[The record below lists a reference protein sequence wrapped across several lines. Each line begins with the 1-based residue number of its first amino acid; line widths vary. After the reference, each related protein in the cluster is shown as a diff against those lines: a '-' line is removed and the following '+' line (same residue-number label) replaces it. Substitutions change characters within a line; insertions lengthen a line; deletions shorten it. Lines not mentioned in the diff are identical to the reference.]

1 MIKQNILISFRSI
14 KRNKS
19 TFFVNLIGLSTGL
32 ACFLLIFLWVYDELN
47 IDKYHEKDSQ
57 LYQVLYNFQTP
68 DGVLTIDQTPGLL
81 AKVFS
86 EEMAEV
92 EFATAVV
99 PTSGKFGGDGILSVD
114 NKEINAGGLFADQ
127 NYFKVFSAIIIQGDK
142 NKAFADKNS
151 IVISE
156 ELAGKLFQTTE
167 NVIGK
172 TVEWDH
178 ERFKR
183 TLSISGV
190 FENYPSNSTIRPDLV
205 FNYDLYLEI
214 NPKIKKWL
222 NITPF
227 TYLILRKG
235 TSVEGFNQKIAGFIA
250 TKNPESKATLSVQQY
265 SQRYLYGKYD
275 NGVQTG
281 GRIEYVRL
289 FSIIALF
296 ILIIACVNFMNLSTA
311 KASGK
316 FKEVGIKKAIGSN
329 RKTLIIQFLEETLLV
344 SFMALVI
351 SVILIVLLL
360 PQFNALTG
368 KQLNLSFSGITILY
382 ALIVTLLTGLLSG
395 IYPAL
400 YISGFSPKSVL
411 KGKLKSSL
419 GELWIRKGLVI
430 FQFSL
435 SVILIIGFLV
445 VNNQI
450 EMIRTKNLGYNRDNV
465 LCFKIKGE
473 LKNDIST
480 YMSEL
485 KKIPGVVDASNM
497 YGSIAN
503 GFGSTNMINWD
514 GQTEEQKIF
523 FPNQEISYNFI
534 ETLGIEMKEGRS
546 FSSEFNNEGQKV
558 IFNEAAIKLIG
569 YKDPIGKFVKYGDEN
584 WQIIGVTKNFHF
596 KTLYEDLEP
605 CFLRFSPDGKNII
618 AKIKAGA
625 EVATIGKLKEFYKKF
640 HPKYP
645 FEFSF
650 LDADYQ
656 ALYESETRMAS
667 LSSYFAG
674 IAILISCL
682 GLFVLSTYSTER
694 RIKEIGIRKVNGAR
708 ISEVLVMLNKDF
720 VKWVAIAF
728 VIATPIAYF
737 AMNKWLENF
746 AYKTELSWWIF
757 ALAGLLALGIA
768 LLTVSWQSW
777 RAATRNPVEAL
788 RYE

>member
-19 TFFVNLIGLSTGL
+19 SFFINLIGLSTGL
-32 ACFLLIFLWVYDELN
+32 ACFLLIFMWVHDELN
-47 IDKYHEKDSQ
+47 IDKYHKKDSQ
-57 LYQVLYNFQTP
+57 LYQVLYNLQKP
-68 DGVLTIDQTPGLL
+68 DGILTIEQTPGLL
-81 AKVFS
+81 AKALS
-86 EEMAEV
+86 DEMAEV
-92 EFATAVV
+92 EYSTAVV
-99 PTSGKFGGDGILSVD
+99 PTSGKFGGDGILSFN
-114 NKEINAGGLFADQ
+114 NKEVSAGGLFADK
-127 NYFKVFSAIIIQGDK
+127 NYFNVFSATIIQGDK
-142 NKAFADKNS
+142 NQALADKNS

-156 ELAGKLFQTTE
+156 ELAGKLFQTTD

-183 TLSISGV
+183 TFTISGV
-190 FENYPSNSTIRPDLV
+190 FENYPSNSTIRPDV
-205 FNYDLYLEI
+205 IFNYDLYLEI
-214 NPKIKKWL
+214 NPNIKKWG
-222 NITPF
+222 NITPL
-227 TYLILRKG
+227 TYLILKKG
-235 TSVEGFNQKIAGFIA
+235 TSVESFNKKIAGFIA
-250 TKNPESKATLSVQQY
+250 AKNPGSKVILSIQKY

-275 NGVQTG
+275 NGVQVG

-296 ILIIACVNFMNLSTA
+296 ILIIAFVNFMNLSTA

-316 FKEVGIKKAIGSN
+316 LKEVGIKKAIGSN
-329 RKTLIIQFLEETLLV
+329 RKTLIIQILEESLLV

-351 SVILIVLLL
+351 SMILISLLL
-360 PQFNALTG
+360 PQFNAITG
-368 KQLNLSFSGITILY
+368 KQLHLSFRSNTILF
-382 ALIVTLLTGLLSG
+382 ALFITVLTGLLSG

-400 YISGFSPKSVL
+400 YISGFSPISVL
-411 KGKLKSSL
+411 KGKLKSSTS
-419 GELWIRKGLVI
+419 ELWIRKGLVI

-435 SVILIIGFLV
+435 SVILIVGFLV

-450 EMIRTKNLGYNRDNV
+450 ELIQTKNLGYNRDNV
-465 LCFKIKGE
+465 LCFRTKGD
-473 LKNDIST
+473 LINDIST

-503 GFGSTNMINWD
+503 GFGATNSISWD

-523 FPNQEISYNFI
+523 FPNQEVSYNFI

-558 IFNEAAIKLIG
+558 IFNEAAIKLMG
-569 YKDPIGKFVKYGDEN
+569 YKDPIGKFIKYGGEN

-605 CFLRFSPDGKNII
+605 CFLRFSLDGKNII
-618 AKIKAGA
+618 VKIKAGA
-625 EVATIGKLKEFYKKF
+625 EVATIVKLKEFYKKF
-640 HPKYP
+640 QPKYP

-650 LDADYQ
+650 LDTDYQ

-667 LSSYFAG
+667 LSRYFAG

-708 ISEVLVMLNKDF
+708 ISEVLFLLNKDF
-720 VKWVAIAF
+720 VKWVVIAF
-728 VIATPIAYF
+728 IIACPIAWY
-737 AMNKWLENF
+737 AMYMWLQSF
-746 AYKTELSWWIF
+746 AYKTELSWCVF
-757 ALAGLLALGIA
+757 ALAGIVAVA
-768 LLTVSWQSW
+768 VAVLTVSWQSW
-777 RAATRNPVEAL
+777 RAATRNPVESL